1 MTSVCNTGAMAQ
13 IAGAQ
18 NSALMNVLH
27 GSSTVSSFLY
37 SYKPE
42 AMYAIDTDTLPLQS
56 GNLTNNA
63 SETYEAEVPNTF
75 DLVSGCTIVLN
86 VPAIV
91 NVSSGV
97 CDIAGSATNSSSA
110 VDKIRAYVDGPESDA
125 ATKDRHIVARAT
137 TVLGSEGTNQT
148 GYLTFESG
156 TLPATIKQGDYFEAY
171 STGQITETG
180 TIQFDAANT
189 TALAASRQFTVTTA
203 SFPKHLQNNAT
214 GTLTFLPTFNA
225 VTIGSTSNFVRLNG
239 TLGNLVFTSA
249 VGSATIANIAVAN
262 ADKTFNVSFTFANPA
277 VGDAPPL
284 VGRIGRIDTT
294 NYFVYDRHATAIT
307 KKGGA
312 QYHTIFSRDTNLN
325 SHVGDSTV
333 EIPCSDPDVQFTKYY
348 ADGPNMPSDTA
359 QGMLCPAAGFKSD
372 IAAYYQPWAPVQFIQ
387 SATLSFDGVCA
398 DTMTGTAIQIYYDL
412 HKKECDKNERLLNA
426 CTDTRVLKARAR
438 QPQQFEVPLPFSF
451 FRDNKRALNMERFKY
466 TTIKLKLVT
475 TPYSRMIANGCGSS
489 DFKLTITSD
498 NALGGST
505 ARTLVTKAGAQ
516 VGSTHAFCDSKTPIT
531 YASASTIVARDIG
544 IKVRWTGFYLPKA
557 DRERLTKLMPTHMVV
572 QQHSVSEPV
581 TVTTAALQKIDVPG
595 NNALSSVVLVAQT
608 RSAVNH
614 GRYWDF
620 GGHAIAGT
628 GTRSGAFVE
637 RAPLLE
643 SVRLQCQGKNRTQEH
658 SAIDVGAIAFEQGA
672 AANAKPTTDYY
683 AFMFGTT
690 GPYDS
695 AQNMNAQQVPDI
707 KVEFKARPAVFQNN
721 SPTGG
726 LDGKTK
732 VASSGSSAVD
742 GGEAVL
748 VRVLTTQ
755 HNLIRFDHDSVRF
768 EYPC

>member
-1 MTSVCNTGAMAQ
+1 VYGLLTVKSAIGA
-13 IAGAQ
+13 
-18 NSALMNVLH
+18 N
-27 GSSTVSSFLY
+27 
-37 SYKPE
+37 
-42 AMYAIDTDTLPLQS
+42 AI
-56 GNLTNNA
+56 GTNN
-63 SETYEAEVPNTF
+63 
-75 DLVSGCTIVLN
+75 IVT
-86 VPAIV
+86 VPA
-91 NVSSGV
+91 
-97 CDIAGSATNSSSA
+97 TFQ
-110 VDKIRAYVDGPESDA
+110 Y
-125 ATKDRHIVARAT
+125 T
-137 TVLGSEGTNQT
+137 TPPQHS
-148 GYLTFESG
+148 
-156 TLPATIKQGDYFEAY
+156 I
-171 STGQITETG
+171 
-180 TIQFDAANT
+180 
-189 TALAASRQFTVTTA
+189 
-203 SFPKHLQNNAT
+203 
-214 GTLTFLPTFNA
+214 
-225 VTIGSTSNFVRLNG
+225 IGR
-239 TLGNLVFTSA
+239 
-249 VGSATIANIAVAN
+249 
-262 ADKTFNVSFTFANPA
+262 
-277 VGDAPPL
+277 
-284 VGRIGRIDTT
+284 VGRMGTANST
-294 NYFVYDRHATAIT
+294 YNVYWRNDNTVNALN
-307 KKGGA
+307 KVGGCI
-312 QYHTIFSRDTNLN
+312 YNVVFSRDTNLH

-451 FRDNKRALNMERFKY
+451 FRDNRRALNMERFKY
-466 TTIKLKLVT
+466 TIIKLKLVT

-531 YASASTIVARDIG
+531 YASASTIVPKDIG

-683 AFMFGTT
+683 GFMFGTT

-695 AQNMNAQQVPDI
+695 AQNLNAQKVPDI
-707 KVEFKARPAVFQNN
+707 KVEFKVRPAVFQNN

-732 VASSGSSAVD
+732 VAASGSSAVD

>member
-97 CDIAGSATNSSSA
+97 CDIAGSTTNASMYD
-110 VDKIRAYVDGPESDA
+110 VGKIRAYVDGPEGDA
-125 ATKDRHIVARAT
+125 ATKDRYVVARTAT
-137 TVLGSEGTNQT
+137 VIGTHGTNRD
-148 GYLTFESG
+148 YLPFTSSASVAGVKE
-156 TLPATIKQGDYFEAY
+156 GDWFEA
-171 STGQITETG
+171 SSGGATLT
-180 TIQFDAANT
+180 AA
-189 TALAASRQFTVTTA
+189 
-203 SFPKHLQNNAT
+203 
-214 GTLTFLPTFNA
+214 GTLTFPANCA
-225 VTIGSTSNFVRLNG
+225 VP
-239 TLGNLVFTSA
+239 A
-249 VGSATIANIAVAN
+249 V
-262 ADKTFNVSFTFANPA
+262 NVVVDNVTFANFALGAGSSLRFLPPFTALSNGATNHVYFGDVYGLLTLTAAIEVDDIGDSAA
-277 VGDAPPL
+277 VTTTATFLYTTPL
-284 VGRIGRIDTT
+284 QHSIIGRVGRMGTADSTY
-294 NYFVYDRHATAIT
+294 NVYWRNHTALN
-307 KKGGA
+307 KVGGCI
-312 QYHTIFSRDTNLN
+312 YNVVFSRDTNLH

-333 EIPCSDPDVQFTKYY
+333 EIPCSDPDVQFTKNY
-348 ADGPNMPSDTA
+348 ADGPNVPSDTA
-359 QGMLCPAAGFKSD
+359 QGMVCPAAGFKSD

-412 HKKECDKNERLLNA
+412 HKKKCDKNERLLNA

-451 FRDNKRALNMERFKY
+451 FRDNRRALNMERFKY
-466 TTIKLKLVT
+466 TVIKLKLVT

-695 AQNMNAQQVPDI
+695 PQNMNAQQVPDL

-721 SPTGG
+721 SPSGG

-732 VASSGSSAVD
+732 VAASGSSAVD